1 MNIRQYTSHRRYCDV
16 AMRSKRVQNSKTA
29 LLYRNNNRGVGT
41 KRDVL
46 QACIELH
53 GVAILM
59 MMMRGKEKSAS
70 TGMPFY
76 VSLCLFSSRVCV
88 WVGGW
93 GGFVV

>member
-1 MNIRQYTSHRRYCDV
+1 MNIRQQYTFHRRYRDV
-16 AMRSKRVQNSKTA
+16 AMCSKIVQNSKTA
-29 LLYRNNNRGVGT
+29 LLYRNNINGVGT

-46 QACIELH
+46 QTCIELH

-59 MMMRGKEKSAS
+59 MMLRGKEKGAS

-76 VSLCLFSSRVCV
+76 VSLCLFISSRV
-88 WVGGW
+88 